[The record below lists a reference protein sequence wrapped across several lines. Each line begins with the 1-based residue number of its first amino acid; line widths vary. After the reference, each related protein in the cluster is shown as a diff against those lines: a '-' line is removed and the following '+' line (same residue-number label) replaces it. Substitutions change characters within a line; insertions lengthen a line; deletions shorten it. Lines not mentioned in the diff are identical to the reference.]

1 MSYEKI
7 HLAQRKVRDKA
18 FHRDLQKAAAVVKQC
33 EDEVTL
39 AGKELD
45 AAKEKLASFLEKL
58 NAVETLWRRFSYADR
73 LIQVHQR
80 RIAEAY
86 ARKDRAWSMLMRANE
101 SLALIRRQQQHNL
114 ERILQLKLEL
124 ARQK

>member
-1 MSYEKI
+1 MSSEKI
-7 HLAQRKVRDKA
+7 HLAQRKVREKS
-18 FHRDLQKAAAVVKQC
+18 FHRDLQKAVAVVKQC

-45 AAKEKLASFLEKL
+45 AAKEKLAGFLEKL
-58 NAVETLWRRFSYADR
+58 NAVETLWRRVSHADR
-73 LIQVHQR
+73 LIQAHQR

-101 SLALIRRQQQHNL
+101 SLASISRQQQHNL